1 MTAALDSWRAAVIWA
16 HSAGTFSRRFAW
28 FGRLMWPLS
37 ATFHLIAA
45 AAHADQLRVHEGAAI
60 ILGRERGRPRVGAL
74 MVALAYTLAVWTAV
88 TVGAHRAVDYVGPV
102 GLLIL
107 PFLAMVV
114 GADVIGTALVP
125 MLSPQARRTFED
137 IRAAG
142 AVPLASLAAWPRRRG
157 HGDVLMHRVAAEL
170 DAHSASAVLTCRR
183 DLRHW
188 YRTHGFVD
196 QGPVM
201 VRPAHRTGQAS
212 AATAAATAADT
223 PG

>member
-37 ATFHLIAA
+37 ATVHLIAA

-60 ILGRERGRPRVGAL
+60 ILGRERGRPRVGAPRSSPPAPPRGRPRPGRRP
-74 MVALAYTLAVWTAV
+74 MTA
-88 TVGAHRAVDYVGPV
+88 P
-102 GLLIL
+102 
-107 PFLAMVV
+107 
-114 GADVIGTALVP
+114 
-125 MLSPQARRTFED
+125 
-137 IRAAG
+137 
-142 AVPLASLAAWPRRRG
+142 PRRRG